1 MNGERNRIAKRQS
14 RHARIRRKVVGT
26 ADRPRM
32 SIMISNQHMYVQFV
46 DDQRQAT
53 LAAASTMKGGEAGP
67 TVVKAH
73 ALGKTAGQAALAAG
87 IRRVVVDRGGFRFH
101 GRVKALVD
109 GAVEAGL
116 QIRTRPVEPV
126 GGPAADAGVD
136 KEAS

>member
-1 MNGERNRIAKRQS
+1 MNGERNRIKKRQS

-26 ADRPRM
+26 AERPRM
-32 SIMISNQHMYVQFV
+32 SIMISNRHMHVQFV

-53 LAAASTMKGGEAGP
+53 VVAASTIKGGEAGA

-73 ALGKTAGQAALAAG
+73 ALGKSAAAAALAAG
-87 IRRVVVDRGGFRFH
+87 IRKVVVDRGGFRFH

-116 QIRTRPVEPV
+116 QIRTRAVEPV
-126 GGPAADAGVD
+126 GGTATDAATE
-136 KEAS
+136 EAS